1 MYQSK
6 STPRLSLPNSIKT
19 NINEPQFDSYM
30 YDDNSEH
37 WDGTYATAND
47 EPYQKAHHSPKQYRD
62 NGTLI
67 SSDSQFLRNSLEK
80 RADAFENVLDNAMH
94 RTVLRRQAREREN
107 EYLLEVP
114 PIHAQL
120 KLRGLPRSKRQLFH
134 MVQQLRT
141 IRSESERRIDDLNR
155 AIVLHRSTT
164 RRQAT
169 RIAVLEK
176 EVEDRKQAEKEFR
189 NQVAAAKGKL
199 WKMTT
204 GVTLKKE
211 KMKDLNDT
219 KQQMIKSLEKQEQ
232 KMEERFKTI
241 EINFTDQVKKETMV
255 QLTKHDTNV
264 TRRIKETLAEALHA
278 RDQMQLDKE
287 EAANKEKQNMTHQLE
302 KNMNQAISAALRKQ
316 KEWMMKE
323 EEKILDGV
331 QKTEA
336 HLLADMKANHL
347 EMQAAELAAINSS
360 NDKLVAE
367 LKRELIE
374 EKKCARK
381 EKKRIE
387 DRVEKKMKR
396 LEATHEKEMNEIV
409 HQQSNIEMLKMK
421 EKMCEKK
428 IDELEMENVLLKSEI
443 VELRNGF
450 DGYGGG
456 DMYGGAGYD
465 GDENDEDDMNS
476 LMLSLNLD
484 ASSYL

>member
-1 MYQSK
+1 
-6 STPRLSLPNSIKT
+6 
-19 NINEPQFDSYM
+19 
-30 YDDNSEH
+30 
-37 WDGTYATAND
+37 
-47 EPYQKAHHSPKQYRD
+47 
-62 NGTLI
+62 
-67 SSDSQFLRNSLEK
+67 
-80 RADAFENVLDNAMH
+80 
-94 RTVLRRQAREREN
+94 
-107 EYLLEVP
+107 
-114 PIHAQL
+114 
-120 KLRGLPRSKRQLFH
+120 
-134 MVQQLRT
+134 
-141 IRSESERRIDDLNR
+141 
-155 AIVLHRSTT
+155 
-164 RRQAT
+164 
-169 RIAVLEK
+169 
-176 EVEDRKQAEKEFR
+176 
-189 NQVAAAKGKL
+189 
-199 WKMTT
+199 
-204 GVTLKKE
+204 
-211 KMKDLNDT
+211 
-219 KQQMIKSLEKQEQ
+219 MIKSLEKQEQ
-232 KMEERFKTI
+232 KMEERLKTI